1 MTLLRL
7 RAATQFGITVDEAHY
22 VLYGKWLDWSYFD
35 HPPLVGWVQALFQ
48 LLPVSELL
56 QARLA
61 PLLISI
67 WTSKLICDLLV
78 KHGFS
83 TNHSHWSVIA
93 LNLTP
98 MYNIM
103 SIVLLPDTILMPLT
117 LLTINATEKILKSSN
132 TRDWIYLGLL
142 LGLSALSKYTAILFV
157 LSLIIVFVLNKKFSE
172 ILKLRFWCGV
182 LVAVVFLLPIIYW
195 NMQHDW
201 ISFKYQTDHVLTDSS
216 AIFKNFAASLAM
228 QSFSWGFAPF
238 LVSIFFFISSIRKFN
253 IRNSLATLQV
263 FLSVFLIFF
272 IYISKNE
279 PLLPHWMLIFFF
291 LSIPLVYSELLKRN
305 KYKKTL
311 VVSAAISAILS
322 LAILVEVGFK
332 IFPTK
337 ATAGLYEGVHGWD
350 AAVQESTALLDSM
363 NAEHKALAVM
373 NWTLGS
379 RALYYNKSQYPVFVI
394 DLRHDQFDIWNPQSP
409 VGYDLVIV
417 LEAGKKDE
425 QLPHLDCAELTSI
438 GEKKS
443 YIKDIPVNHFLYY
456 HCASFKAY
464 R

>member
-7 RAATQFGITVDEAHY
+7 RAATEFGITVDEAHY

-48 LLPVSELL
+48 QLPVSDLL

-67 WTSKLICDLLV
+67 WTSKLIYDFLL
-78 KHGFS
+78 KHEFTDKQS
-83 TNHSHWSVIA
+83 LWSVIA

-103 SIVLLPDTILMPLT
+103 SIVLLPDTVLMPLT
-117 LLTINATEKILKSSN
+117 LLTIHSTEKILKKSN
-132 TRDWIYLGLL
+132 TRNWIFLGLL

-157 LSLIIVFVLNKKFSE
+157 LSLVIVFVFNKKISE
-172 ILKLRFWCGV
+172 ILTARFWWGV
-182 LVAVVFLLPIIYW
+182 LVAGIFLLPIIYW
-195 NMQHDW
+195 NIQHDW
-201 ISFKYQTDHVLTDSS
+201 ISFKYQTDHVLTDNS

-228 QSFSWGFAPF
+228 QSFSWGIAPF
-238 LVSIFFFISSIRKFN
+238 LISIFFFI
-253 IRNSLATLQV
+253 NSLRRFAIKNSLSTLQV
-263 FLSVFLIFF
+263 FLSVFLVFF
-272 IYISKNE
+272 VYISKNE

-291 LSIPLVYSELLKRN
+291 LAIPLVYSELLKKN
-305 KYKKTL
+305 KFKKTL
-311 VVSAAISAILS
+311 IVSTALSATLSIAIL
-322 LAILVEVGFK
+322 IEVGFK

-337 ATAGLYEGVHGWD
+337 TTAGLYEGVQGWD
-350 AAVQESTALLDSM
+350 AAIQQSTALLDSI
-363 NAEHKALAVM
+363 NAEHKGIAVM

-379 RALYYNKSQYPVFVI
+379 RAIYYNKSQYPVFVI
-394 DLRHDQFDIWNPQSP
+394 DNRHDQFDIWNPKSP
-409 VGYDLVIV
+409 AGFDMIVI
-417 LEAGKKDE
+417 LEANKKDE
-425 QLPHLDCAELTSI
+425 QLKHLNCGQLTAV

-456 HCASFKAY
+456 HCANFKAY